1 MDPAYYVAA
10 GSLKARSFQLD
21 TVANNLANSTTV
33 GYKPERSFFAVFNKA
48 AQDGRGLPLSGF
60 LNDGTVLASR
70 GTDFSQGTLKATGR
84 NMDLALDGSGFF
96 LVRTA
101 SGVLATR
108 DGRFNMGKGGELQTL
123 DGAAVLGKNGQ
134 PIILDPADP
143 SFTVTPDGTVQQGQE
158 AKGQLEIRDYNQL
171 ETLTRMGST
180 RYDPGGATTKAAAA
194 TVVQG
199 SVESSAVDAATCM
212 IDMIRLN
219 RLFEMSMKVASTI
232 TNDMDSRS
240 ISDVSTGR

>member
-21 TVANNLANSTTV
+21 TVSNNLANSATV
-33 GYKPERSFFAVFNKA
+33 GYKPEKSFFAVFNKA
-48 AQDGRGLPLSGF
+48 VNDGSGLPLSGF

-70 GTDFSQGTLKATGR
+70 GTDFSQGTLKVTGR
-84 NMDLALDGSGFF
+84 NMDLALEGPGFF
-96 LVRTA
+96 MVKSA
-101 SGVLATR
+101 SGVQATR
-108 DGRFNMGKGGELQTL
+108 DGRLTLSKAGELQTL
-123 DGAAVLGKNGQ
+123 DGSQVLGKNGQ
-134 PIILDPADP
+134 PILMDVNDP
-143 SFTVTPDGTVQQGQE
+143 SFTVLPDGTVQQGVE
-158 AKGQLEIRDYNQL
+158 TKGQIDIRDFTQL
-171 ETLTRMGST
+171 DSLQRLGSN
-180 RYDPGGATTKAAAA
+180 RFDPAGSPTKAAQA

-199 SVESSAVDAATCM
+199 SLEQSSVDMATCM

-240 ISDVSTGR
+240 ISDVAPR

>member
-21 TVANNLANSTTV
+21 TVSNNLANAATI
-33 GYKPERSFFAVFNKA
+33 GYKPEKSFFAVFNKA
-48 AQDGRGLPLSGF
+48 VNEGSGLPLSGF

-70 GTDFSQGTLKATGR
+70 GTDFSQGTLKTTGR
-84 NMDLALDGSGFF
+84 NMDLALEGSGFF
-96 LVRTA
+96 MVRTA
-101 SGVLATR
+101 AGVLATR
-108 DGRFNMGKGGELQTL
+108 DGRLGLSKTGELQTL
-123 DGAAVLGKNGQ
+123 DGAQVLGKNGQ
-134 PIILDPADP
+134 PILLDVNDPA
-143 SFTVTPDGTVQQGQE
+143 FTVLADGTVMQGTE
-158 AKGQLEIRDYNQL
+158 AKGQIEIRDFASPDSLQ
-171 ETLTRMGST
+171 RMGSNRFDPAGSAT
-180 RYDPGGATTKAAAA
+180 RAATA

-199 SVESSAVDAATCM
+199 SLEQSSVDTATCM

-240 ISDVSTGR
+240 ISDVAPR